1 MNTST
6 LSLQSR
12 NTFRGYIANRD
23 PSQDTLP
30 SSVNFG
36 GANILFVSDLE
47 PLLNPC
53 YYALIRHEAI
63 VHLFDGLFVFDD
75 PVTSTLEAYA
85 AESLCK
91 ADGLYSLDAAGYVA
105 KALDEK
111 NGNNEASERF
121 AKLLA
126 YVKGFGFQ
134 DFNEPLVKTNAVT
147 QESTFKAICPLHE
160 RLHQA
165 SVQFQEKLNA
175 LLPSC
180 PEAKFIYPLCPWE
193 RAVTSLVD
201 VLNKEID
208 KVGLSYSASAFVL
221 DDDAWNEARSA
232 AFFAGSLATHGIK
245 QVHIAN
251 VYAYLDRLLAATFE
265 PATSAKWAEIVA
277 EFFSGDATPFGLDNS
292 EIKVKSSDKCYAKS
306 LANSAKFVARRL
318 TCREERFA
326 ETEAEQAAESKPAEQ
341 AEPVQE
347 QAIWER
353 LGISEADYELLHK
366 LHSDESLLDFGHDFL
381 LSLIED
387 AKHPERIIADIEA
400 AKAKIAAKKRAKKAA
415 KAVAAKTTEPTKK
428 ASTAKKR
435 AKRATKKQA
444 TAEAVQA
451 VESKPAEV
459 EHPAESTEQAS
470 TAISTAN
477 TEPVL
482 LLTYK
487 KEGTGGDD
495 HKKGLIKSFLDV
507 AASFVRQP
515 VALLPYFANTEAA
528 PKAKALN
535 PLHDKCLKL
544 VATLKAQLNEFNKK
558 PRPEISVYN
567 WRANGHTYTYER
579 WCNDV
584 TNLSINAEDDLAKL
598 ARSDVYDTGIEY
610 EYDEDDDWDGQ
621 DTMMASRYIID
632 REAFDEAYL
641 NVGLTGYLVRDR
653 VTSAALDKSFELID
667 RLLYAAFEGS
677 YSAKWRELAVLAKQ
691 RDKLVQA
698 DANANKW
705 STKSH
710 SSERYE
716 DISRQA
722 YSLYKSEQ
730 EQAAKAAANSA
741 VDDDYDASFI
751 HAKCTKVVS
760 DLKDQLGLPNRPMAK
775 AWYAAVLE
783 ASCKPVT
790 EDAIE
795 AVKKAT
801 EPVNPLQAQC
811 VQIVSDFKAQLS
823 KLEADRKACTDEAER
838 HNVLS
843 AMVKAYR
850 EPAFALHDLLFDDIQ
865 RFQDGEAIS
874 IARRC
879 LELACLAVVHEFAA
893 TDDVYRFIDSVIA
906 AAFTQPSYSKWS
918 ELNDQYSQLR
928 ERIETDPKANT
939 EQYSQLREQI
949 QAVTKA
955 NTDLRAMAFWIH
967 RDICGISRHL
977 RKDEQLAKEAADAAE
992 PVINQTSACLPEAD
1006 VQTAPVAVENAEEC
1020 VSGPVAV
1027 CADAGARM
1035 QAQDHAFTVIKPTIT
1050 LATANGSADVD
1061 YGATELVSNSD
1072 VVPEFIYR
1080 PEIRND
1086 FEFTRFKTNTLMAN
1100 SFGLQDV
1107 RTIITASDDSAQLV
1121 VPYKDAHKS
1130 IYRQDYLVDFSTQ
1143 LHSNETLELT
1153 GLNLRFVT
1161 TQGEITGDNLTF
1173 ASQDDSQLGVLVD
1186 LDSLYQGWLR
1196 YCQHHFQHLDS
1207 LALRFKQELFKLAI
1221 KWGDCFAPLRDIM
1234 QVATKLGRDLGISE
1248 LFAVLQCIRVKSLQ
1262 VAFPAFV

>member
-91 ADGLYSLDAAGYVA
+91 ADGLYSLDVAGYVA

-111 NGNNEASERF
+111 NGNNEAS
-121 AKLLA
+121 
-126 YVKGFGFQ
+126 
-134 DFNEPLVKTNAVT
+134 
-147 QESTFKAICPLHE
+147 
-160 RLHQA
+160 
-165 SVQFQEKLNA
+165 
-175 LLPSC
+175 
-180 PEAKFIYPLCPWE
+180 
-193 RAVTSLVD
+193 
-201 VLNKEID
+201 
-208 KVGLSYSASAFVL
+208 
-221 DDDAWNEARSA
+221 
-232 AFFAGSLATHGIK
+232 
-245 QVHIAN
+245 
-251 VYAYLDRLLAATFE
+251 
-265 PATSAKWAEIVA
+265 
-277 EFFSGDATPFGLDNS
+277 
-292 EIKVKSSDKCYAKS
+292 
-306 LANSAKFVARRL
+306 
-318 TCREERFA
+318 ERFA

-435 AKRATKKQA
+435 TKRATKKQA

-823 KLEADRKACTDEAER
+823 KLEADRKACSDEAELR
-838 HNVLS
+838 DLLDV
-843 AMVKAYR
+843 MVKASHKSGY
-850 EPAFALHDLLFDDIQ
+850 ALHDLLFDDVYHM
-865 RFQDGEAIS
+865 QDGEAIS

-928 ERIETDPKANT
+928 ERIEADSKANT
-939 EQYSQLREQI
+939 DQYSQLREQI
-949 QAVTKA
+949 RAVTRD
-955 NTDLRAMAFWIH
+955 NTDLLAMASWIH
-967 RDICGISRHL
+967 RDICDISRHL
-977 RKDEQLAKEAADAAE
+977 RKDEQAADEAAE

-1086 FEFTRFKTNTLMAN
+1086 FEFTRVKTNTLMAN